1 MLLFAAIKNVVDT
14 AHAIKNVIDVTKM
27 VSVTKPTEDIELDG
41 VTLDGWLVV
50 SYPDIRSN
58 SNSILIKTNT

>member
-58 SNSILIKTNT
+58 SILIETNT

>member
-14 AHAIKNVIDVTKM
+14 SPAIKDAIEGVKM

-41 VTLDGWLVV
+41 VTIDGWLVV
-50 SYPDIRSN
+50 SNPDIC
-58 SNSILIKTNT
+58 SNSILIKKNM